1 MSAITKNVWRV
12 AALTLAGSAL
22 VAACGG
28 SNDNNGGT
36 ITVTPAVTE
45 KVPASASASAAGFI
59 IYLQQ
64 LVVAFADLLEP
75 VDTSAVTAPPADETS
90 EPTTPI

>member
-1 MSAITKNVWRV
+1 MTAHVKRV
-12 AALTLAGSAL
+12 GSLVALALTAAALVS
-22 VAACGG
+22 ACGG
-28 SNDNNGGT
+28 SSNDNGGSIV
-36 ITVTPAVTE
+36 ITPPVTE
-45 KVPASASASAAGFI
+45 KVPDSASASAAGFI

-90 EPTTPI
+90 EPTTL